1 MEARKAPAR
10 RRVGTGLLETLL
22 AALVGALLLVECH
35 EGRILVISP
44 FPGVFSASGP
54 VDLLV
59 SLPPRTAKRGTVV
72 TVDGSAVQ
80 GFTVENGVLRGKLSG
95 LADGRHTLRI
105 EVRVKNGRK
114 KQTVSTESE
123 FELATLDR
131 PELCD
136 VLNELECALPF
147 PSSHWLVP
155 AASETGYRVELPGEA
170 LPTYTRLGGNTDPL
184 DTSRLSQN
192 DGFSPTAQILMHFP
206 GGVDLARSNASRLL
220 EATRSFDPQRSLD
233 ADHPTVLIDWNTGER
248 IAHFLENDA
257 RATDPARVVTFLRP
271 AKSLVPGHRYIVAVR
286 GLKDA
291 NGDLLQ
297 AEPAFAVLRDR
308 RPTTIPALEAR
319 RETLEPVFKRL
330 AQLTSIHR
338 KDLILAFDFVV
349 ESDASLTAEMLQMR
363 DEALA
368 WIDERIDAG
377 EITFT
382 VDSVED
388 SSPGCDAGASFWRK
402 ARGTF
407 QVPLYLTADP
417 IAMPG
422 VLSTLTEPLAQNGFY
437 SAPYALAIPC
447 DVFDADDGFQPMPG
461 IVLGHGLFGSGPDFV
476 YQLADAEG
484 FDEFNYV
491 AAGTHWS
498 GLSEP
503 EVSPPTFLL
512 GIFGNFDQFGALPD
526 RLRQGQLATLVLAR
540 MLAHGAFNLHPAFQS
555 PEGEGV
561 LDVSAPPRFFGASL
575 GGIMGLMFA
584 ALSPDVPKLAIDVG
598 AINFSL
604 LLQRATP
611 FLPFQTFLDT
621 VNPDPLAQALALGV
635 LHEVW
640 VKGESAGYATHITS
654 DPLPGTPTKQ
664 IYMAVALHDQAV
676 ANLGSQVAG
685 ATLGL
690 PVLEGSVRTNLPGM
704 EDAPGPQGSALVVYD
719 TGAYDPTDPAYEPFL
734 PPLANLQ
741 APDDACDPHGRQAFI
756 PAAIEQ
762 LLTFLAD
769 GGQVENF
776 CTDDGI
782 CNASE
787 PFEIPNG
794 DAEPCN
800 PLD

>member
-1 MEARKAPAR
+1 M
-10 RRVGTGLLETLL
+10 
-22 AALVGALLLVECH
+22 
-35 EGRILVISP
+35 
-44 FPGVFSASGP
+44 
-54 VDLLV
+54 
-59 SLPPRTAKRGTVV
+59 
-72 TVDGSAVQ
+72 
-80 GFTVENGVLRGKLSG
+80 
-95 LADGRHTLRI
+95 
-105 EVRVKNGRK
+105 
-114 KQTVSTESE
+114 
-123 FELATLDR
+123 
-131 PELCD
+131 
-136 VLNELECALPF
+136 
-147 PSSHWLVP
+147 
-155 AASETGYRVELPGEA
+155 
-170 LPTYTRLGGNTDPL
+170 
-184 DTSRLSQN
+184 
-192 DGFSPTAQILMHFP
+192 
-206 GGVDLARSNASRLL
+206 
-220 EATRSFDPQRSLD
+220 
-233 ADHPTVLIDWNTGER
+233 
-248 IAHFLENDA
+248 
-257 RATDPARVVTFLRP
+257 
-271 AKSLVPGHRYIVAVR
+271 
-286 GLKDA
+286 
-291 NGDLLQ
+291 
-297 AEPAFAVLRDR
+297 
-308 RPTTIPALEAR
+308 
-319 RETLEPVFKRL
+319 
-330 AQLTSIHR
+330 
-338 KDLILAFDFVV
+338 
-349 ESDASLTAEMLQMR
+349 
-363 DEALA
+363 
-368 WIDERIDAG
+368 
-377 EITFT
+377 
-382 VDSVED
+382 
-388 SSPGCDAGASFWRK
+388 
-402 ARGTF
+402 
-407 QVPLYLTADP
+407 
-417 IAMPG
+417 
-422 VLSTLTEPLAQNGFY
+422 
-437 SAPYALAIPC
+437 
-447 DVFDADDGFQPMPG
+447 FDADDGFQPMPG